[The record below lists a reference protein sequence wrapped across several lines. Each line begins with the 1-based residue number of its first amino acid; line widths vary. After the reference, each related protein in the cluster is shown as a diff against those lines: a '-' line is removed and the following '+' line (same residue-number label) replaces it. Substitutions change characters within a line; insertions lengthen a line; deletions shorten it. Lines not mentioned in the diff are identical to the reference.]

1 MGTFGITKSKLVKKL
16 TESYISDNKSEIKEI
31 VNIIK
36 KDKEFRNLYLFYE
49 DVENKFIDDPDTA
62 KLYVEQISTMLS
74 DKKVLVEG
82 TCKKLNS
89 ILDNVIIEENKTY
102 DALDQ
107 LLDIDTLRNLDKK
120 VVAKKNIVKFIT
132 TEKPIFATDY
142 VTESTEFTGNEL
154 LLHTIMTNN
163 FNSYYDTAL
172 NEEEKDELR
181 NILSLDNDELNS
193 KVDTLKESILN
204 KITSLV
210 TESKDDT
217 LVQKLIDVKEQVKN
231 TEVSKYSFYKLTNLL
246 KDME

>member
-1 MGTFGITKSKLVKKL
+1 MGTFGITKSKLIKKL
-16 TESYISDNKSEIKEI
+16 TESYISGNNSEIKQI

-49 DVENKFIDDPDTA
+49 DVENKFFEDINTA
-62 KLYVEQISTMLS
+62 KLYVEQISPMLA
-74 DKKVLVEG
+74 DKKVLVEE
-82 TCKKLNS
+82 TCNKLNS
-89 ILDNVIIEENKTY
+89 FLDNVVIEENKTY

-120 VVAKKNIVKFIT
+120 VIAKKSIVNFIT
-132 TEKPIFATDY
+132 TEKPTHVAEY

-172 NEEEKDELR
+172 NEEEKTELR
-181 NILSLDNDELNS
+181 NILSMDSDELNN
-193 KVDTLKESILN
+193 KVETLKENILN
-204 KITSLV
+204 KISTLV

-217 LVQKLIDVKEQVKN
+217 LIVKLNDVKEQVKN
-231 TEVSKYSFYKLTNLL
+231 TEVSKYSFYKLNGLL